1 MIPFLCPLLFICLSL
16 DLPAAYEG
24 YSDAAPYH
32 DMFLAVG
39 TGGRIDCFDKSG
51 TRIRTFVS
59 QQNNLNCA
67 AVRDRLAFAGGDRGT
82 VLWSADGEAFELANT
97 GTTKNING
105 MAARKDLIIAGA
117 DKGVLLVSADGKSWS
132 MIEPGVTGN
141 IVSVAASESYF
152 MAVTDEGEI
161 LKSDDGLA
169 WEVTDYN
176 EKYSG
181 YYKPCVFSGI
191 LAEGNTIVICGRHY
205 DGTPAVIT
213 STLGNVWAERLL
225 NYRDDHGV
233 LRFLSNLPNSIAYD
247 RERDQHIL
255 ACDKGEI
262 FSLPS
267 CTKCNAS
274 AIVSGSDIYAI
285 ACHDGVLFCGG
296 RGFSF
301 RVVSL

>member
-1 MIPFLCPLLFICLSL
+1 
-16 DLPAAYEG
+16 
-24 YSDAAPYH
+24 
-32 DMFLAVG
+32 
-39 TGGRIDCFDKSG
+39 
-51 TRIRTFVS
+51 
-59 QQNNLNCA
+59 
-67 AVRDRLAFAGGDRGT
+67 
-82 VLWSADGEAFELANT
+82 
-97 GTTKNING
+97 
-105 MAARKDLIIAGA
+105 
-117 DKGVLLVSADGKSWS
+117 
-132 MIEPGVTGN
+132 
-141 IVSVAASESYF
+141 
-152 MAVTDEGEI
+152 
-161 LKSDDGLA
+161 LA